1 MRTFQVDENNNFV
14 IGADGQIPIVGP
26 LPSIIQTARQYSQA
40 RRDEMIYKADE
51 GVPYAMIAWAAD
63 PNEAAFEV
71 AQRQRL
77 LQVEGVNAV
86 TAFEIIRVGEVLKYT
101 ATLDT
106 IEGELVVNG

>member
-14 IGADGQIPIVGP
+14 IGADGQIPIIGA
-26 LPSIIQTARQYSQA
+26 LPATSQTARQFSQA

-86 TAFEIIRVGEVLKYT
+86 TAFEIIRDGDILKYT
-101 ATLDT
+101 ATLET
-106 IEGELVVNG
+106 IEGELVING